1 METKNILIG
10 LAGILVLGG
19 LVYGA
24 VYLIRRD
31 GEAANNAQ
39 YEATAES
46 NTTEPNT
53 NTTEREER
61 KIRILPIDTFLIRL
75 NRDLGRL
82 ERMIETERKNL
93 ESKIAELV
101 LSNAEAKTRI
111 GDLKAT
117 YDELS
122 KEQKAELDDL
132 IKEVRENRELIATQN
147 EAIEVLDAK
156 QTIID
161 ETRKEKSSMTAGELG
176 LRAVEIDG
184 FIRALEAEEE

>member
-39 YEATAES
+39 YEATTEA
-46 NTTEPNT
+46 NTNTNT

-122 KEQKAELDDL
+122 KEQKAELDNL

-156 QTIID
+156 QIIID

-176 LRAVEIDG
+176 LKAVEIDG
-184 FIRALEAEEE
+184 FIRALEAEE